1 MGEMEIGMTGMTMGN
16 DGTMFCFAGTYGGED
31 ILNAMEKVHSE
42 GNKPIEIHVDVYA
55 YTQLVRLPPYFD
67 DKIYGLPIL
76 KKKEPD
82 EIKGKAT
89 MIYEIV
95 EEYEDAPFRVLHFRG
110 VE

>member
-31 ILNAMEKVHSE
+31 ILNAMEKVH
-42 GNKPIEIHVDVYA
+42 
-55 YTQLVRLPPYFD
+55 TQLVRLPPYFD